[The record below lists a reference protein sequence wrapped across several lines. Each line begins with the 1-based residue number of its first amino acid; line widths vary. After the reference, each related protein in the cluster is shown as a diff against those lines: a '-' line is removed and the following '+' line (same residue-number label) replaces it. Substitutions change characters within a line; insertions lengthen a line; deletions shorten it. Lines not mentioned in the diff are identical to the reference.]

1 MTPRAWEELMKA
13 YNFLTSVDSVTNRI
27 DNPKWVMYRVGSNII
42 RIDIKVKNE

>member
-1 MTPRAWEELMKA
+1 MNPEAWKRLEAA

-27 DNPKWVMYRVGSNII
+27 DNPKWVLYRVGSNII